1 MPTEN
6 NKHQTSI
13 DLLNKAVGSEIAVSM
28 QYMYF
33 HVHCA
38 DRGYEYLAKMFHRI
52 SIAEMKHIE
61 QLSERILFLEGDVNM
76 NPAYK
81 VRQIRDVKGMLALS
95 AELESK
101 TIEEYNAASRACSE
115 ARDAISYR
123 MFQDLVGEEEEHL
136 DRFRTELDNMND
148 YGDNYLVLQS
158 VADSKAY
165 AKHGPDRKD
174 D

>member
-1 MPTEN
+1 MSTT
-6 NKHQTSI
+6 NKYQTSI

-61 QLSERILFLEGDVNM
+61 ELSERILFLEGDVDM
-76 NPAYK
+76 NPSYRVK
-81 VRQIRDVKGMLALS
+81 TIHDVKGMLELS
-95 AELESK
+95 AQLEQK
-101 TIEEYNAASRACSE
+101 TIDDYNAWSRACGE
-115 ARDAISYR
+115 AQDAISHR
-123 MFQDLVGEEEEHL
+123 MFQNLVGEEEQHY

-148 YGDNYLVLQS
+148 YGDNYLALQS

-165 AKHGPDRKD
+165 ARHGDGKESD
-174 D
+174 

>member
-1 MPTEN
+1 MSTT
-6 NKHQTSI
+6 NKYQTSI

-61 QLSERILFLEGDVNM
+61 ELSERILFLEGDVDM
-76 NPAYK
+76 NPAYRTK
-81 VRQIRDVKGMLALS
+81 PVHDVKGMLELS
-95 AELESK
+95 CQLEQK
-101 TIEEYNAASRACSE
+101 TIDDYNAWSKACSE
-115 ARDAISYR
+115 AKDAISHR
-123 MFQDLVGEEEEHL
+123 MFQNLVGEEEQHY

-148 YGDNYLVLQS
+148 YGENYLALQA

-165 AKHGPDRKD
+165 AKHGDEKD
-174 D
+174 ND